1 VNASAPYLNLHV
13 RQPIYMRRDGVTS
26 LDALFDVQ
34 NLLAQGYHPYVLSDG
49 SLLIFAQDQRGFR
62 GGLAFSF

>member
-1 VNASAPYLNLHV
+1 
-13 RQPIYMRRDGVTS
+13 
-26 LDALFDVQ
+26 
-34 NLLAQGYHPYVLSDG
+34 VLSDG